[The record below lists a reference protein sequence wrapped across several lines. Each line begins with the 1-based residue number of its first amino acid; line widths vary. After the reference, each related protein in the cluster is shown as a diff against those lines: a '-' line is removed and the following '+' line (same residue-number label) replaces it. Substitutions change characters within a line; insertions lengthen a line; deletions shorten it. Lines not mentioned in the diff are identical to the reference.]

1 MDRSTVDPLMH
12 WQDED
17 ACLQPDPP
25 GSDDQVVDAEVIGSL
40 SPVADS
46 HRIRADRVMWK
57 ADADVHDVSGPPG
70 VFLELVGIHNLAHV
84 DVTV

>member
-1 MDRSTVDPLMH
+1 MEGVPDLMQ
-12 WQDED
+12 WQD
-17 ACLQPDPP
+17 
-25 GSDDQVVDAEVIGSL
+25 
-40 SPVADS
+40 ADS

-57 ADADVHDVSGPPG
+57 ADADAHDVSGAPG